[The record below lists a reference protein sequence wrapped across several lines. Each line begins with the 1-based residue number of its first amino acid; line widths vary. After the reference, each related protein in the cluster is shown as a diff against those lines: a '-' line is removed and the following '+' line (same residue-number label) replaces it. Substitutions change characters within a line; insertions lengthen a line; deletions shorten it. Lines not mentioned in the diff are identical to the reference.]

1 MAIDSNAER
10 SDSGNVTPHK
20 PRRLD
25 RSDIEAA
32 FANQKGGDDRLD
44 ETIVLHIVD
53 VTKDVI
59 VFPPGRDRQ
68 KIPVCAFH
76 CLDGRPERQIR
87 ILFLREDSSNH
98 E

>member
-1 MAIDSNAER
+1 MN
-10 SDSGNVTPHK
+10 
-20 PRRLD
+20 
-25 RSDIEAA
+25 IETA
-32 FANQKGGDDRLD
+32 FANQKGGDDRVD

-76 CLDGRPERQIR
+76 CLDGRPETQTSKQDVTARQAATKVIG
-87 ILFLREDSSNH
+87 EK
-98 E
+98 